1 MIARPKTSFWY
12 QLGIQR
18 RVIWALVMR
27 EMITRFGREGL
38 GVLWLVGEPAMFIIG
53 VMVIFSLIDQAH
65 GGISVA
71 EYLAVSYPTIILWRN
86 TTGRVAK
93 ALEANTALLHLN
105 PIRPADLFYS
115 RIVLEFSGAIASF
128 LILYLVFVAIGICQW
143 PANVLLMTFGYLMVA
158 WFSFGFVLI
167 MGALSELS
175 ETIDRVSHIF
185 LYLMLP
191 FSGIFLPAHLVPDQF
206 RDLLLLT
213 PLINCVEMFHA
224 GYFGDRM
231 VTYYSIPYTMSIN
244 LLMTFAGLVL
254 TNLAIRRVKL

>member
-1 MIARPKTSFWY
+1 MIARPRTSFWY

-27 EMITRFGREGL
+27 EMITRFGREGI
-38 GVLWLVGEPAMFIIG
+38 GVLWLVGEPAMFIVG
-53 VMVIFSLIDQAH
+53 VMVIFSAIDAPRD
-65 GGISVA
+65 GIPMA
-71 EYLAVSYPTIILWRN
+71 EFLAVSYPTIILWRN

-93 ALEANTALLHLN
+93 ALEVNAALLHLN
-105 PIRPADLFYS
+105 PIRPIDLFYS
-115 RIVLEFSGAIASF
+115 RIVLEFAGAIASF
-128 LILYLVFVAIGICQW
+128 LILYLVFIAVGICQW
-143 PANVLLMTFGYLMVA
+143 PADVLLMTAGYLMVM

-175 ETIDRVSHIF
+175 ETIDRISHII

-191 FSGIFLPAHLVPDQF
+191 FSGIFLPAYLVPAQF
-206 RDLLLLT
+206 RDALLLT

-231 VTYYSIPYTMSIN
+231 HTYYSIPYTMSIN
-244 LLMTFAGLVL
+244 LMMTFAGLVL
-254 TNLAIRRVKL
+254 VHIAIRRVKT

>member
-38 GVLWLVGEPAMFIIG
+38 GVLWLVGEPAMFIVG
-53 VMVIFSLIDQAH
+53 VMIIFSLVDQAH

-93 ALEANTALLHLN
+93 ALEANAALLHLN
-105 PIRPADLFYS
+105 PIRPVDLFYS

-143 PANVLLMTFGYLMVA
+143 PDNVLLMTFGYFMVA

-175 ETIDRVSHIF
+175 ETIDRVSHII

-191 FSGIFLPAHLVPDQF
+191 FSGIFMPAHLVPDQY

-213 PLINCVEMFHA
+213 PLINTVEMFHA

-244 LLMTFAGLVL
+244 LLMTFAGLLLV
-254 TNLAIRRVKL
+254 NIAIRRVKL

>member
-12 QLGIQR
+12 QLSIQR

-38 GVLWLVGEPAMFIIG
+38 GVLWLVGEPAMFIVG
-53 VMVIFSLIDQAH
+53 VMVIFSAIDAPRD
-65 GGISVA
+65 GISMA
-71 EYLAVSYPTIILWRN
+71 EFLAVSYPTIILWRN
-86 TTGRVAK
+86 TTSRVAK
-93 ALEANTALLHLN
+93 ALESNTALLHLH

-115 RIVLEFSGAIASF
+115 RIVLEFAGAIASF
-128 LILYLVFVAIGICQW
+128 LILYLVLVAIGICQW
-143 PANVLLMTFGYLMVA
+143 PADVLLMTFGYFMVA

-191 FSGIFLPAHLVPDQF
+191 FSGVFMPAYLVPAQF
-206 RDLLLLT
+206 RDALLLT
-213 PLINCVEMFHA
+213 PLVNCVEMFHA